1 MSAPAIPTQLL
12 PSHQFR
18 ARFLWVFSAAL
29 LFIPLLA
36 FSKVDWSVLLSA
48 VQSANTLFDQMVPPN
63 FQVLWKDRQLYSSL
77 GETLSMAFL
86 GTVCGC
92 SIAAVFALLAAQNTS
107 PHGSVRLATR
117 SLLGLL
123 RSTPAFVVVL
133 FFLVAVGIGPF
144 AAMLSILVESIG
156 IFGKLF
162 ADTIEQIDESIT
174 EAVGAIGASRLQVI
188 RYGVLPQIIPAFTAT
203 LFYAFDV
210 NLRTAIAL
218 GVFGGGGIGF
228 QLTLAS
234 HVLHYRD
241 MLAYAFF
248 IIVLITSM
256 ERISDALRRKI
267 LATEVA

>member
-1 MSAPAIPTQLL
+1 MSAVAF
-12 PSHQFR
+12 PSELRPSNQFR
-18 ARFLWVFSAAL
+18 GRMLWLSVATL
-29 LFIPLLA
+29 LFIPLLV
-36 FSKVDWSVLLSA
+36 FSHIDWSSLFSGSQSVGSLLG
-48 VQSANTLFDQMVPPN
+48 QMIPPN
-63 FQVLWKDRQLYSSL
+63 LQVLWKDRGLYSSL

-86 GTVCGC
+86 GTLSGC
-92 SIAAVFALLAAQNTS
+92 AVAVLFALLAARNTT
-107 PHGSVRLATR
+107 PHEAIRLITR
-117 SLLGLL
+117 TILALL

-162 ADTIEQIDESIT
+162 ADTIEQINQSIT
-174 EAVGAIGASRLQVI
+174 EALSVIGANRLQVI
-188 RYGVLPQIIPAFTAT
+188 RYGILPQVTPAFTAT
-203 LFYAFDV
+203 VFYAFDV

-241 MLAYAFF
+241 MLAYACF
-248 IIVLITSM
+248 IIVLITFM
-256 ERISDALRRKI
+256 ERVSDAVRRRI
-267 LATEVA
+267 LATEMQ